1 MSIYQY
7 SLKPSQ
13 QLRYEPEFTSLRR
26 PPIIQQRKKKNVPK
40 VQPPLHLTPAPL
52 LTKTLR
58 HPSTKA
64 TPAHLLSAHHV
75 ENDTPR
81 PPLPRRRSR
90 TAHPMYLNS
99 LPTSFILRA
108 SHTYYQGRCWI
119 ILVCELGTRSWTDAL
134 RMTERA
140 GEMLKPDRRL
150 LLRV

>member
-1 MSIYQY
+1 MSIHQY

-26 PPIIQQRKKKNVPK
+26 PPIIQQRKKNVPK

-52 LTKTLR
+52 LPKTLR

-64 TPAHLLSAHHV
+64 TPAHLLSEHHV
-75 ENDTPR
+75 GNQTLR

-90 TAHPMYLNS
+90 TAYPLYLDS
-99 LPTSFILRA
+99 LLTRLILRA
-108 SHTYYQGRCWI
+108 AHTYCQGRCWNNTCMQI
-119 ILVCELGTRSWTDAL
+119 GELKPNSAL
-134 RMTERA
+134 HSSERVA
-140 GEMLKPDRRL
+140 EMLKPDQRL